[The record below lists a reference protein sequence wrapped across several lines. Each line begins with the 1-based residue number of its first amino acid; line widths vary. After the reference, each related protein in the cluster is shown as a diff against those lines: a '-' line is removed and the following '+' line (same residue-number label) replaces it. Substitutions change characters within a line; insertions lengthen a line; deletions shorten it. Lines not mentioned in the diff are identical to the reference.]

1 MKGRAGAQTSPGSKE
16 QHCSSDPQMQT
27 RPLATLPGPGVPAWG
42 DRGPRIGGKRAV
54 PLSRQPLERPEEGAS
69 QPSTLQKRK
78 QQALPGPQAGAW
90 RAREPT

>member
-27 RPLATLPGPGVPAWG
+27 RPLATLPGP
-42 DRGPRIGGKRAV
+42 
-54 PLSRQPLERPEEGAS
+54 LSRQPLERPEEGAG

-78 QQALPGPQAGAW
+78 QQASPGPQAGAW